1 MELIV
6 ARDAPTEKAQF
17 ITKQKDNLPSH
28 WHLQVKWQLTVPQS
42 LPETQP
48 SKTLR

>member
-1 MELIV
+1 MCTSYYAEEKYKEKHMELIV

-28 WHLQVKWQLTVPQS
+28 
-42 LPETQP
+42 
-48 SKTLR
+48 